1 MKRHGSYVAALL
13 FTIIALLGWNT
24 SHVQAAKMLDYGDPL
39 PDAMTMP
46 QPTIQKEFCEEITK
60 RTGGELT
67 VKYHHATIVTNE
79 VKAVEMLKRGAL
91 AFASLGGAVGTT
103 FPNTQP
109 LVLPYLFRDY
119 AHFHAVLAGP
129 VVKKMEEEIEKQHG
143 LKVLFWF
150 DFGFRQFIT
159 TKKPVGALS
168 DLKGLKL
175 RVMPSP
181 PLAELVNSLGASA
194 VPISWAE
201 TIPALQQ
208 GVVDGL
214 DLPIVSFL
222 ANRVYE
228 ISKNMALTSHYFAP
242 TPALVNLKVWNEFTP
257 AQQQIVR
264 QVAKEMSAKQ
274 RMLMEKSHE
283 EGLETMKKYGV
294 NVTSP
299 DTAPFRKVAQEK
311 VYPKYYEKFGKE
323 LIESIVATK

>member
-1 MKRHGSYVAALL
+1 
-13 FTIIALLGWNT
+13 
-24 SHVQAAKMLDYGDPL
+24 
-39 PDAMTMP
+39 
-46 QPTIQKEFCEEITK
+46 
-60 RTGGELT
+60 
-67 VKYHHATIVTNE
+67 
-79 VKAVEMLKRGAL
+79 
-91 AFASLGGAVGTT
+91 
-103 FPNTQP
+103 
-109 LVLPYLFRDY
+109 
-119 AHFHAVLAGP
+119 
-129 VVKKMEEEIEKQHG
+129 
-143 LKVLFWF
+143 
-150 DFGFRQFIT
+150 
-159 TKKPVGALS
+159 
-168 DLKGLKL
+168 
-175 RVMPSP
+175 MPSP

-222 ANRVYE
+222 ANKVYE

-242 TPALVNLKVWNEFTP
+242 TPALVNLKVWTEFTP

-264 QVAKEMSAKQ
+264 QVAQEMSAKQ
-274 RMLMEKSHE
+274 RMLMEKSHQ